1 LETRVSEL
9 QGDISTLQAT
19 VQKKDAEAAAARAE
33 QEKAKSSG
41 AAQQESEEV
50 KDGILEWQNRH
61 RQAVQD
67 HGQCIAE
74 LERTR
79 ESNRVLERENVD
91 LQQRTQ
97 ELEKELECRTAKLT
111 AEVQAPGHDK
121 QDADQQ
127 APPLQLP
134 AKGNEQFLMGTE
146 KAGGLAHLKLKELQA
161 ERSRLERDSIALRAE
176 VADLKL
182 RLRSEAGREQHVATK
197 LGRFQLLEDENRR
210 LAAEIDSMTKQMKET
225 QNNILAQKSEMEPL
239 SRDVGILR
247 RREKM
252 WNSEKVELETKLE
265 REKKRNSGTHDPAEE
280 AKELDSAK
288 ASVEQLTKQNKQLE
302 AVKQLHQKRMEE
314 MKRVIS
320 ALEAERNADDDKA
333 KRQRLAATTTGGLD
347 SKPAAVAAAPAGTEP
362 FKG

>member
-1 LETRVSEL
+1 
-9 QGDISTLQAT
+9 
-19 VQKKDAEAAAARAE
+19 
-33 QEKAKSSG
+33 
-41 AAQQESEEV
+41 
-50 KDGILEWQNRH
+50 
-61 RQAVQD
+61 
-67 HGQCIAE
+67 
-74 LERTR
+74 
-79 ESNRVLERENVD
+79 
-91 LQQRTQ
+91 
-97 ELEKELECRTAKLT
+97 
-111 AEVQAPGHDK
+111 
-121 QDADQQ
+121 
-127 APPLQLP
+127 
-134 AKGNEQFLMGTE
+134 M
-146 KAGGLAHLKLKELQA
+146 
-161 ERSRLERDSIALRAE
+161 
-176 VADLKL
+176 KL